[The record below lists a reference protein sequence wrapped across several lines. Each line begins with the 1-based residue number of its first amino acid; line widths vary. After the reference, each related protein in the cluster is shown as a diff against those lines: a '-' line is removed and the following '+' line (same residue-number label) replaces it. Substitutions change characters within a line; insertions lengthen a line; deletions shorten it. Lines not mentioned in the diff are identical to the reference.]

1 MNLILENTDQV
12 RFFTDMALVF
22 NALGIS
28 AADYDWYVS
37 DIETNCSESMFS
49 QDNRWISGQELQ
61 ELLANSNIQ
70 FIWAVFSALPK
81 GVHFVVE
88 TPPYVYNNPSYWSGE
103 DVRPQLEDAL
113 FEIVCWDS
121 SATILIDLP
130 AEAEASFSRAFPDTR
145 NLVSV
150 TQRNG

>member
-28 AADYDWYVS
+28 AVDYDWFVS
-37 DIETNCSESMFS
+37 DIETNCSESMFA
-49 QDNRWISGQELQ
+49 QDNRWISGRELQ
-61 ELLANSNIQ
+61 EFLDNNNIQ
-70 FIWAVFSALPK
+70 FIWAVFSAVPK

-88 TPPYVYNNPSYWSGE
+88 TPPYVYNNQSYWSGE
-103 DVRPQLEDAL
+103 EVRPQLEDAL

-130 AEAEASFSRAFPDTR
+130 AEAEASFIRVFSDTR
-145 NLVSV
+145 NLASV
-150 TQRNG
+150 AQRNG

>member
-1 MNLILENTDQV
+1 VNLILENTDQV

-49 QDNRWISGQELQ
+49 QDNRWISGRELQ
-61 ELLANSNIQ
+61 HFLDNSNIQ

-130 AEAEASFSRAFPDTR
+130 AEAEASFIRAFSDTR

-150 TQRNG
+150 AQRNG